1 MKDLGRTLALLT
13 VALGSALSSL
23 AQSVTSKG
31 SDSLV
36 GLGQKWA
43 AAYGPRHPEVKLQ
56 VEGGGAVAAFAA
68 LREQK
73 ANLATVSRLMRYQE
87 AEACESAL
95 GRRPAEYKVGVNGLA
110 VYVNANNP
118 VKVLTYD
125 ELGGIFRGK
134 YGNWKELDGLD
145 APISLYGQPTNSA
158 AGELFGEEILN
169 GKACAAGLR
178 TLGAAELL
186 KAIATD
192 RNAIGYGPLL
202 PAQGVRALA
211 VKRAFSSTPVEPTEE
226 TIANRLYPIA
236 RYLYIYVN
244 PAAYQ
249 GALKAY
255 VDWIRSDEGQQIVK
269 AAGFYPLPAKFRSS
283 P

>member
-1 MKDLGRTLALLT
+1 
-13 VALGSALSSL
+13 V
-23 AQSVTSKG
+23 
-31 SDSLV
+31 
-36 GLGQKWA
+36 
-43 AAYGPRHPEVKLQ
+43 Q

-68 LREQK
+68 LREHQ
-73 ANLATVSRLMRYQE
+73 ANLATVCRLMRYKE

-95 GRRPAEYKVGVNGLA
+95 GRRPAEYKVGVNGVA

-125 ELGGIFRGK
+125 ELGGIFRGQ
-134 YGNWKELDGLD
+134 YGNWKELGGLD
-145 APISLYGQPTNSA
+145 APITLYGQPTNSA

-169 GKACAAGLR
+169 GKDCAAGLR

-192 RNAIGYGPLL
+192 RNGIGYGPLL
-202 PAQGVRALA
+202 PAQGLRALGI
-211 VKRAFSSTPVEPTEE
+211 KRAFSSTPVEPTEE
-226 TIANRLYPIA
+226 AIANRIYPIA
-236 RYLYIYVN
+236 RYLYIYVD

-255 VDWIRSDEGQQIVK
+255 VDWIRSDEGQEIVK
-269 AAGFYPLPAKFRSS
+269 AAGFYPLPAKFRSR